1 MADERRDRY
10 DNTNRPPQENA
21 NPDRL
26 TDLTSGKR
34 LRDGSDV
41 HDSERDAERLRPDET
56 TIDLPDVNDIPGQEF
71 VHAPPIGELGDTTI
85 SSGDE
90 EGEGVFDEE
99 TPDEEDLDI
108 NMGTEADVTREERE
122 TLRQGVNYMPNRD
135 ADNLRDAQM
144 DNTDFE
150 GTPLNEGSF
159 GRVQSGDDLDVPGQV
174 DETRTTSLGQG
185 DEENKYYS
193 LGSDSNDNVTEGTP

>member
-1 MADERRDRY
+1 
-10 DNTNRPPQENA
+10 
-21 NPDRL
+21 
-26 TDLTSGKR
+26 
-34 LRDGSDV
+34 
-41 HDSERDAERLRPDET
+41 
-56 TIDLPDVNDIPGQEF
+56 VNDIPGQEF
-71 VHAPPIGELGDTTI
+71 VHAPPTGMLGDTTI

-99 TPDEEDLDI
+99 SDDDLDI
-108 NMGTEADVTREERE
+108 MMGTEADVSREERE
-122 TLRQGVNYMPNRD
+122 ALRQGVNYMPNRD

-159 GRVQSGDDLDVPGQV
+159 GTVQSGRDLDVPGTK
-174 DETRTTSLGQG
+174 DETRTTSMGQG

-193 LGSDSNDNVTEGTP
+193 LGNADNDNVTESTP